1 MRSAVTHHTPT
12 RSELRSP
19 FVANTNLFFLVLL
32 LLLLL
37 YLPETE
43 DSRHHKPTRAELGHL
58 LFKQLLCF
66 PVSLAFSLLLTLTF
80 CRTGLTWHQQLWTG

>member
-1 MRSAVTHHTPT
+1 MRSAATHHTPT

-32 LLLLL
+32 LLLL

-43 DSRHHKPTRAELGHL
+43 NSSYHKPTRAELGHL
-58 LFKQLLCF
+58 LFKKLLCF

-80 CRTGLTWHQQLWTG
+80 CRTGLPWYQQLWTS